1 MYDGDDF
8 DVIEKDHVD
17 MRRVLR
23 GKGKSRGDFKTA
35 DSLLNDKTDF
45 RTEAMKE
52 KFAKM
57 SIVTDIVTVP
67 SSSATGLATNTV
79 FRFSLFFKQRHNRIQ
94 RGTKTSSVV
103 EDSKFSVCEETDGRK
118 LC

>member
-23 GKGKSRGDFKTA
+23 GKGKSRGDFKNA

-67 SSSATGLATNTV
+67 SSSAAGLAQPCFFNHFAATNVTG
-79 FRFSLFFKQRHNRIQ
+79 FS
-94 RGTKTSSVV
+94 
-103 EDSKFSVCEETDGRK
+103 ETLSLAENFLSLGR
-118 LC
+118 